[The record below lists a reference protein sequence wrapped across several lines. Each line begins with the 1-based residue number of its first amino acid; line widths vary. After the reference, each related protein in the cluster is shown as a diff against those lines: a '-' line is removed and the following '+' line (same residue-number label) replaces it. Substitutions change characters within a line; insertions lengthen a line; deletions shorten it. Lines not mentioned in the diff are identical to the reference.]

1 MGTILFIAAIAIAIY
16 LLFLDGKEKRDAK
29 EFHASA
35 AEREKQL
42 KEESRNN
49 KNAAI
54 RRNAAIKRNLS

>member
-1 MGTILFIAAIAIAIY
+1 MGTLLFIAAIAIAIY

-29 EFHASA
+29 EFHARSQA
-35 AEREKQL
+35 REKQL